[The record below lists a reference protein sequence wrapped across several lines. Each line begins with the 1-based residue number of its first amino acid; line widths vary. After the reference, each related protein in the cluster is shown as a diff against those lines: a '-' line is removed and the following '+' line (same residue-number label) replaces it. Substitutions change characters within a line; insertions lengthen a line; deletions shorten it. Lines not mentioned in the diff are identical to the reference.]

1 MATTAGLSKSMTEHT
16 IDVFDV
22 SVAILEQEPG
32 SIFFGEADA
41 ELILTAASDA
51 PNSGADACTKSGGIA
66 RSLSIVLRRLSNVCS
81 LMESLLIRLA
91 DRVNLLGAFVRL
103 ASAKVRLE
111 PALLFDSF
119 DYFFLLELDSFVWLL
134 AGFESAEECDVFVG
148 AAATEHTSILETSF
162 SSVAM

>member
-1 MATTAGLSKSMTEHT
+1 MATTAGLCTSMTEHT

-22 SVAILEQEPG
+22 SVAVLEQEPG
-32 SIFFGEADA
+32 SIFLGEADA
-41 ELILTAASDA
+41 ELILIAASDA

-66 RSLSIVLRRLSNVCS
+66 RSLSIVLRRLSK
-81 LMESLLIRLA
+81 ESLLLRLA